1 MDASSNA
8 LGFGIAVDKANI
20 KGLSLNNGLLVLRNN
35 TAVLQPPQV
44 AKCLPPA
51 GSPEAATGIPGGCN
65 RNFWFGGFAW
75 LLLYPKLHT
84 PIAF

>member
-44 AKCLPPA
+44 AKCFP
-51 GSPEAATGIPGGCN
+51 PGGILGGSN
-65 RNFWFGGFAW
+65 RNSRRLQQEFLVWGFCMRFGV
-75 LLLYPKLHT
+75 P
-84 PIAF
+84 

>member
-44 AKCLPPA
+44 AKCFPP
-51 GSPEAATGIPGGCN
+51 GGIPGGSN
-65 RNFWFGGFAW
+65 RNSRRLQQEFLVWGFCMR
-75 LLLYPKLHT
+75 LVYP
-84 PIAF
+84 

>member
-35 TAVLQPPQV
+35 VAILQPPQV
-44 AKCLPPA
+44 AKSLPP
-51 GSPEAATGIPGGCN
+51 GGIPGGSN
-65 RNFWFGGFAW
+65 RNSRRLQQELLVFGFCM
-75 LLLYPKLHT
+75 LLVYP
-84 PIAF
+84 

>member
-35 TAVLQPPQV
+35 TAVLQPAQV
-44 AKCLPPA
+44 AKCFPP
-51 GSPEAATGIPGGCN
+51 GWIPGGSN
-65 RNFWFGGFAW
+65 RNSRRLQQEFLVWGFCMS
-75 LLLYPKLHT
+75 LVYP
-84 PIAF
+84 

>member
-44 AKCLPPA
+44 AKCFP
-51 GSPEAATGIPGGCN
+51 PGGILGGSN
-65 RNFWFGGFAW
+65 RNSRRLQQEFLVWGFCMAFGV
-75 LLLYPKLHT
+75 P
-84 PIAF
+84 

>member
-35 TAVLQPPQV
+35 TAVLQPPQM
-44 AKCLPPA
+44 AKCFAPA
-51 GSPEAATGIPGGCN
+51 GIPRGSN
-65 RNFWFGGFAW
+65 RNSWRLQQEVLVWGFCMAFGV
-75 LLLYPKLHT
+75 P
-84 PIAF
+84 

>member
-44 AKCLPPA
+44 AKCFP
-51 GSPEAATGIPGGCN
+51 PGGILGGSN
-65 RNFWFGGFAW
+65 RNSRRLQQEFLVWGFCMS
-75 LLLYPKLHT
+75 LVYP
-84 PIAF
+84 